1 MMPPG
6 SPKRASVRLW
16 AAVWIAAF
24 SVGLAVDG
32 WVLTREPLATGLTDF
47 HQFFQ
52 STHAWRSGAPMYPPV
67 AQGDRVVYNL
77 NPPHFHFLILPL
89 LSLSTPWAFA
99 VWTLL
104 GIACLAAVL
113 WRILPPWFA
122 RLREPLWP
130 VALFGW
136 LFVTPITAAVLV
148 TGAPVWVLL
157 PLLWAARS
165 AHQEGLLLRAG
176 VLLGVLAS
184 IKPFLL
190 LLLPWLAL
198 RGDWRAVTACTMTML
213 AAIGIGLAAF
223 GPHAYADWWH
233 GVRASEGWAW
243 GQLNA
248 SLAALTS
255 RSFSTTPYWA
265 PLSTALPAWTIW
277 MILVVA
283 VLVVTAQQIGTV
295 SLDRGWPL
303 LIATSL
309 LVNPL
314 GWIYYIWW
322 LIPLLIGRPLGAPTL
337 AGFALLTVAPWAIF
351 SGQPS
356 VLLTVTLAASYVWGL
371 LCVWAGLLVEPP
383 AEHPA
388 PAAAA

>member
-1 MMPPG
+1 MTRLP
-6 SPKRASVRLW
+6 SVRLW
-16 AAVWIAAF
+16 AAVWITAF

-32 WVLTREPLATGLTDF
+32 WILTREPLATGLTDF

-52 STHAWRSGAPMYPPV
+52 STEAWRSGAPMYTAV

-89 LSLSTPWAFA
+89 LALSTPQAFA
-99 VWTLL
+99 VWTLA

-113 WRILPPWFA
+113 WRILPEWFA

-136 LFVTPITAAVLV
+136 LFVTPVTAAVLV

-165 AHQEGLLLRAG
+165 AHRKRSLLRAG
-176 VLLGVLAS
+176 ILLGVLAS

-198 RGDWRAVTACTMTML
+198 RREWRVVAACTGVLL
-213 AAIGIGLAAF
+213 AAIGIGLVAF
-223 GPHAYADWWH
+223 GFHAYVDWWH

-255 RSFSTTPYWA
+255 RSFSTTPYWT

-283 VLVVTAQQIGTV
+283 VLVVTAQQIGTI

-303 LIATSL
+303 LIATAL

-322 LIPLLIGRPLGAPTL
+322 LIPLLIGRPIGAVTL

-351 SGQPS
+351 AGQPS

-371 LCVWAGLLVEPP
+371 LLVWAGLLVEPATEQP
-383 AEHPA
+383 TPV
-388 PAAAA
+388 AAA